1 MRDVTID
8 LIAETPQVDE
18 YGVQK
23 SSETRRTVFAKRDS
37 VTRNEFFGGGRNG
50 LNPDAMFLVF
60 VGDYKGERKCA
71 YEGKTY
77 AIYRTYETDDDYIE
91 LYVQREGGTN
101 VNRNQS

>member
-1 MRDVTID
+1 MKDVTID
-8 LIAETPQVDE
+8 LIAETQQVDE

-23 SSETRRTVFAKRDS
+23 PSETSRQVFARRDS
-37 VTRNEFFGGGRNG
+37 VTRSEFFGGGRNG
-50 LNPDAMFLVF
+50 LNPDMMFLVF

-77 AIYRTYETDDDYIE
+77 AIYRTFEPDDDYIE

-101 VNRNQS
+101 GNRN